1 MHASEESFEDT
12 SPVLSDDLDGDG
24 SDFGVEQD
32 DTSRKGYGYQMQVRR
47 RLEQLREER
56 ELAYLLRGEFDL

>member
-1 MHASEESFEDT
+1 MRASSEEYDEDT
-12 SPVLSDDLDGDG
+12 LAGDESDLAGEEVAAGQSDTGRR
-24 SDFGVEQD
+24 DFGH
-32 DTSRKGYGYQMQVRR
+32 QMKVRR